1 MTYDALILA
10 VGAVTNYVD
19 LEGVREYAFPLKD
32 IPDALNLRNR
42 LIAFMNWVD
51 NYLTYDRKARMIV
64 DTIPLN
70 REAGPSVRRHH
81 RRLQVMETT
90 GTRTSSST
98 VRSERCVRPGRPRPG
113 RSVRPISRRSLPR
126 ANGTEPLSKQ
136 ERTAIVNNASAFC
149 LVPAPPRRNWPAE
162 DTVVVPPFAHSSPR

>member
-10 VGAVTNYVD
+10 GAVTNYVD

-51 NYLTYDRKARMIV
+51 SYLTYDRKARMIV

-70 REAGPSVRRHH
+70 REAGPSMRRHYW
-81 RRLQVMETT
+81 RLQVVETT
-90 GTRTSSST
+90 G
-98 VRSERCVRPGRPRPG
+98 
-113 RSVRPISRRSLPR
+113 ISHEFVD
-126 ANGTEPLSKQ
+126 GE
-136 ERTAIVNNASAFC
+136 E
-149 LVPAPPRRNWPAE
+149 
-162 DTVVVPPFAHSSPR
+162 

>member
-90 GTRTSSST
+90 D
-98 VRSERCVRPGRPRPG
+98 
-113 RSVRPISRRSLPR
+113 ISHEFVD
-126 ANGTEPLSKQ
+126 GE
-136 ERTAIVNNASAFC
+136 E
-149 LVPAPPRRNWPAE
+149 
-162 DTVVVPPFAHSSPR
+162 